1 MVESVAILLVD
12 DDPRFRERMADLI
25 ERKNTVASVTT
36 APDGA
41 TAIDRLESGSYDC
54 VVSDLRMPGM
64 DGLELAER
72 VRAADETLPFVLVTA
87 AGSEETASEAFSAGV
102 SEYFRKNTDVA
113 VLVRRIRHLVD
124 RAQGKRSVKRTKE
137 RYEALIE
144 DSSDLVAVVRADG
157 TITYHSE
164 SLRRT
169 MGFEPGT
176 AVGNDV
182 VEMIHPDGRERTRA
196 ALADLAATP
205 DGEARSRSLEVR
217 IRDADGGWRWL
228 ESTIRTTDADAIDG
242 FIANSRD
249 VTARRRRET
258 SIRAVHDATRSMM
271 AAGDPSVVERVV
283 VDAAVDALGLDLV
296 AVFRFDDAE
305 GALVPTEYDDDFVE
319 ALGELPTVERG
330 EGVAWAAFADGESR
344 VYDDVRTAE
353 EVYDPDTPVRSE
365 LVVPIGTHGVLVSS
379 DLDTGAFDEVDVD
392 AAETLCANAEAA
404 LGQLDRERRLRDR
417 EAELERQTE
426 ERQRMTHLLDTARST
441 LGARFE
447 GATRAE
453 IEAAVC
459 EQLANADPYR
469 FAWLG
474 RIDAAGE
481 RLDPAV
487 TRGVEDAF
495 PESLAL
501 TVAADPT
508 STPGARAA
516 ATGELAVV
524 RDALDVDDD
533 RRREDALR
541 RDYRSVLGVPITHE
555 DRTIGAL
562 EVYAGEPERFDDRE
576 RAVLADL
583 GRGVGYAV
591 DTVDRRGPGGDA
603 ATVTASFEVAS
614 ETLFCWRLA
623 AQVGR
628 PVHHRGTSRDDDGEV
643 TLFVAVEGADPD
655 AVAAAAEAV
664 EGRDGRVVGTDPTV
678 LRAKTTAPL
687 AVRSL
692 SAHGGRLRSLTVAD
706 GVGELEAAFPRR
718 ADVRAFADALG
729 PYADSVDLRGCERR
743 SPDDD
748 GIAAAEPTERPRQ
761 ALTDRQLELLQA
773 AHFGG
778 YFERS
783 RRITGEELAAA
794 YDLNHSTVYEHLRA
808 GQRRVFDELFGPERR
823 D

>member
-12 DDPRFRERMADLI
+12 DDPRFRERMADLT
-25 ERKNTVASVTT
+25 ERKNAVASVTT

-54 VVSDLRMPGM
+54 VVSDLRMPGA
-64 DGLELAER
+64 DGLDLAAE
-72 VRAADETLPFVLVTA
+72 VRSRHPELPFVLVTA

-102 SEYFRKNTDVA
+102 SEYFRKDA
-113 VLVRRIRHLVD
+113 DPALLVRRIRHLVE
-124 RAQGKRSVKRTKE
+124 RARAERERRATTE

-144 DSSDLVAVVRADG
+144 ESSDLIAVVAPDG
-157 TITYHSE
+157 EITYHSD
-164 SLRRT
+164 SVVRT
-169 MGFEPGT
+169 LGVDPDEL
-176 AVGNDV
+176 VGENVLDL
-182 VEMIHPDGRERTRA
+182 IHPDDRERTRETLT
-196 ALADLAATP
+196 ALRETP
-205 DGEARSRSLEVR
+205 AGEGRTRRQEVR
-217 IRDADGGWRWL
+217 LQDIDGDWRWF
-228 ESTIRTTDADAIDG
+228 ESTVRTTDAAAVDG
-242 FIANSRD
+242 FVVNSRD

-271 AAGDPSVVERVV
+271 AAGDRSVVERIV
-283 VDAAVDALGLDLV
+283 VDTAEEALGLDLV
-296 AVFRFDDAE
+296 AVYRFDEDSSR
-305 GALVPTEYDDDFVE
+305 LVPTERGDAVDEVMGD
-319 ALGELPTVERG
+319 LPTFDRG
-330 EGVAWAAFADGESR
+330 EGVAWAAFAAGETR
-344 VYDDVRTAE
+344 LHDDVRNAE
-353 EVYDPDTPVRSE
+353 AVYDLDTPIRGG
-365 LVVPIGTHGVLVSS
+365 LVVPIGTYGILIAGSRTVA
-379 DLDTGAFDEVDVD
+379 AFDEVDGD
-392 AAETLCANAEAA
+392 TAETLCANAEAA
-404 LGQLDRERRLRDR
+404 LEQLDRERRLRDR

-474 RIDAAGE
+474 RIDAAGD

-501 TVAADPT
+501 TVAADPA

-541 RDYRSVLGVPITHE
+541 RNYRSVLGVPIIHE

-591 DTVDRRGPGGDA
+591 DTVDRRGPSGDA

-628 PVHHRGTSRDDDGEV
+628 PVHHRGTSRDDDGAV

-692 SAHGGRLRSLTVAD
+692 SAHGGRLRALTVAD

-718 ADVRAFADALG
+718 ADVRAFADALA

-748 GIAAAEPTERPRQ
+748 GIAAAKPTERPRQ